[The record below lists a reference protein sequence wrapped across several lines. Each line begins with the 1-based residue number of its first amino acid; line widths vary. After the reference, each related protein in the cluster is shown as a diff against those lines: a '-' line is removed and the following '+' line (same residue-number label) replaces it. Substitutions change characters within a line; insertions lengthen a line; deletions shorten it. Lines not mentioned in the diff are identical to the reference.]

1 MFSINYLQAITSP
14 ATGEQTSI
22 LPWVIA
28 GVGVLAL
35 GAFIL
40 LSVLQKKPTPPTT
53 PTDTNDT
60 PDTNGIVVLPD
71 DSEE

>member
-1 MFSINYLQAITSP
+1 MILIKYLQAITSP

-40 LSVLQKKPTPPTT
+40 LSVLQKKQTPPTT
-53 PTDTNDT
+53 PTDTDNT
-60 PDTNGIVVLPD
+60 PDTDGIVLLPD
-71 DSEE
+71 DTEE